1 MNLQQNRGFTLLEV
15 LVALAVLAI
24 VMGAIIKAV
33 AESVDNLAYLRDK
46 TVASW
51 VALNKINEVRLQ
63 KNWSGSG
70 TTQGSTEMADREWHW
85 ELRIS
90 KTADQDLR
98 RLDIA
103 VRSQINDPP
112 LVELIAFRRSAS
124 R

>member
-1 MNLQQNRGFTLLEV
+1 MNQRQNRGFTLLEV

-24 VMGAIIKAV
+24 AMGAIIKAA
-33 AESVDNLAYLRDK
+33 AESADNLAYLRDK

-51 VALNKINEVRLQ
+51 VALNKINEIRLQ

-70 TTQGSTEMADREWHW
+70 NSQGSTEMANREWHW

-98 RLDIA
+98 RLDIT
-103 VRSQINDPP
+103 VRSQIDDPP